1 MYSVR
6 WFELTACIYRIGQNH
21 ICTVYGDLNWQRCIY
36 RLARTTYVRCICGDS
51 GREITKYKVMYG
63 VYIRFWRTLYI
74 FTVLANPSA
83 FHCLATV
90 CHTKR
95 CVQST
100 LLSLPH
106 NISTHDIATH
116 DIATHNF
123 ATHDIATRYCH
134 TILPH
139 TILPH
144 DICIYT
150 PNARTSFLK
159 HLQAAFFHSVWLTA
173 GKLLASHLNT

>member
-123 ATHDIATRYCH
+123 ATHDIATRYMYLH
-134 TILPH
+134 TKCPYVLPKALTSSFFPFGLINSRQASCFTLEHIGNRRHHKH
-139 TILPH
+139 T
-144 DICIYT
+144 
-150 PNARTSFLK
+150 
-159 HLQAAFFHSVWLTA
+159 
-173 GKLLASHLNT
+173 

>member
-1 MYSVR
+1 MLVMRVPSLVR
-6 WFELTACIYRIGQNH
+6 RFVGLVITIYGIS
-21 ICTVYGDLNWQRCIY
+21 C
-36 RLARTTYVRCICGDS
+36 
-51 GREITKYKVMYG
+51 REIAKYKVMYG

-116 DIATHNF
+116 DIAT
-123 ATHDIATRYCH
+123 RYMYLH
-134 TILPH
+134 TKCPYVLPKALTSSFFPFGLINSRQASCFTLEHIGNRRHHKH
-139 TILPH
+139 T
-144 DICIYT
+144 
-150 PNARTSFLK
+150 
-159 HLQAAFFHSVWLTA
+159 
-173 GKLLASHLNT
+173 